1 MKEIIFLIMSVVLW
15 IIVARVFMFFGKKI
29 FKDED

>member
-15 IIVARVFMFFGKKI
+15 IIVARVFMFFGKMI